1 MSNEKTSPKKSSKPV
16 SSEDKKTAS
25 TTQATSVVDD
35 AAVSTSQ
42 SSDAPVL
49 IGPDNG
55 ETSIDDDTAQSLLS
69 APESHAATKT
79 VVCEVSARPEQGFWR
94 CGRKWLNEPCHVV
107 VDDESVGQSDP
118 EFITSDEL
126 LRLRSEPK
134 LIVTLVETEE

>member
-1 MSNEKTSPKKSSKPV
+1 M
-16 SSEDKKTAS
+16 
-25 TTQATSVVDD
+25 
-35 AAVSTSQ
+35 
-42 SSDAPVL
+42 
-49 IGPDNG
+49 
-55 ETSIDDDTAQSLLS
+55 
-69 APESHAATKT
+69 
-79 VVCEVSARPEQGFWR
+79 VCEVSARPEQGFWR